1 MSEDKE
7 SNLIYAP
14 KSKIDKDTITIYGA
28 GKFKDEKLVL
38 NKVRAS
44 FLFIELSEFL
54 ELNK

>member
-14 KSKIDKDTITIYGA
+14 KSKIGKDTITIYGA
-28 GKFKDEKLVL
+28 GKFQEEKLVL
-38 NKVRAS
+38 DKIRAS
-44 FLFIELSEFL
+44 LLFIELIEFL